1 MQYCS
6 KVVCLY
12 SDPNTAQINPS
23 AARKPRSQIGD
34 VKEKQSKIG
43 YESLHISR
51 RHPIHRIHPKS
62 SNAHRRILKSQ
73 RLLWSS
79 KVAHEPESWMFWN
92 ADILCIACTN
102 IKNSPENLLTDPST
116 PISQQT
122 QQLQASSFNRLHK
135 RRPNWCCSR
144 HNTVWKWCSLKNQH
158 GNKTSPCYPMGCT
171 DIGCSGTIW
180 YLVILRSSAS
190 AINWQINRGV
200 PLAYKRQHFPVNN
213 G

>member
-1 MQYCS
+1 MQYSS

-12 SDPNTAQINPS
+12 SNPNTAQINPS

-92 ADILCIACTN
+92 VDILCIACTN
-102 IKNSPENLLTDPST
+102 IKTAPKICLRIHLHRFPNKHNNYRLPPLIGYINGGQTDAVP
-116 PISQQT
+116 
-122 QQLQASSFNRLHK
+122 
-135 RRPNWCCSR
+135 
-144 HNTVWKWCSLKNQH
+144 
-158 GNKTSPCYPMGCT
+158 
-171 DIGCSGTIW
+171 GTT
-180 YLVILRSSAS
+180 LSESDAV
-190 AINWQINRGV
+190 
-200 PLAYKRQHFPVNN
+200 
-213 G
+213 